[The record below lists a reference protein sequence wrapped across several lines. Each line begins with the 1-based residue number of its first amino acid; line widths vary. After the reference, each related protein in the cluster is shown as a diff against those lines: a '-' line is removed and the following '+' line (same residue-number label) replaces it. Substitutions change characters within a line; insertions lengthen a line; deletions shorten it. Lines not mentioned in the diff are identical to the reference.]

1 MSCSKKVKIHT
12 TNNGPYILEG
22 TAPIREQAIVKDSA
36 TQSWCYKKG
45 KRIKTSEKPIKLCRC
60 GHSKNMPFCDA
71 SHQEAHFDGTC
82 TAPHIPFA
90 QEAQAVE
97 GPNFTLLDN
106 EMYCAFG
113 RFCDA
118 FGRVWNLVRQGKEKT
133 DQLAI
138 QETLACPGGRLMIID
153 NQTGEIIEEPVHPEI
168 NVLRDAALNCMGPLY
183 AKGGIEVMDEQDKP
197 YEVRARQALC
207 RCGKSHNKPF
217 CDGTHATET
226 IPDKKEAPNKSRLPK
241 TQA

>member
-1 MSCSKKVKIHT
+1 MHPL
-12 TNNGPYILEG
+12 NGPYIGEG
-22 TAPIREQAIVKDSA
+22 EPPIQEMSIEKDAS
-36 TQSWCYKKG
+36 TQSWQYRKG
-45 KRIKTSEKPIKLCRC
+45 KSFKSKKTPVKLCRC
-60 GHSKNMPFCDA
+60 GHSGNMPYCDE
-71 SHQEAHFDGTC
+71 SHICQHFDGTC

-90 QEAQAVE
+90 RDAQAME

-118 FGRVWNLVRQGKEKT
+118 FGKVWNLVRQGKTET
-133 DQLAI
+133 DKLAI

-153 NQTGEIIEEPVHPEI
+153 NQTGEIIEEPIKPEI
-168 NVLRDAALNCMGPLY
+168 NILQDAALNCMGPIY
-183 AKGGIEVMDEQDKP
+183 AKGGIEVVDDHEKP

-217 CDGTHATET
+217 CDGSHAIET
-226 IPDKKEAPNKSRLPK
+226 KETPNKSGLPK
-241 TQA
+241 TST

>member
-1 MSCSKKVKIHT
+1 MIKRKTKIKAT
-12 TNNGPYILEG
+12 FNGPYVVEG
-22 TAPIREQAIVKDSA
+22 KIPIQETSITRDPLSQNW
-36 TQSWCYKKG
+36 TYRKG
-45 KRIKTSEKPIKLCRC
+45 KRLSPRDHSTKLCRC
-60 GHSKNMPFCDA
+60 GHSQNMPFCDE
-71 SHQEAHFDGTC
+71 SHVCEHFDGTC
-82 TAPHIPFA
+82 TAPHKPFA

-118 FGRVWNLVRQGKEKT
+118 FGRVWNLVRQGKKET

-138 QETLACPGGRLMIID
+138 KETLSCPGGRLMIID
-153 NQTGEIIEEPVHPEI
+153 NQTGEIIEENSRPEI
-168 NVLRDAALNCMGPLY
+168 NILHDAALNCMGPLY
-183 AKGGIEVMDEQDKP
+183 AKGGIEVIDDHENP

-217 CDGTHATET
+217 CDGSHAIEAGEKET
-226 IPDKKEAPNKSRLPK
+226 PNKSGLPK
-241 TQA
+241 IQT

>member
-1 MSCSKKVKIHT
+1 MAHKKTRIHAT
-12 TNNGPYILEG
+12 YNGPYIVEG
-22 TAPIREQAIVKDSA
+22 KASIQEKTIKKDPTSNAWTYAQGKQIRPKE
-36 TQSWCYKKG
+36 
-45 KRIKTSEKPIKLCRC
+45 KTTKLCRC
-60 GHSKNMPFCDA
+60 GHSNKMPFCDE
-71 SHQEAHFDGTC
+71 SHVCHHFDGTC
-82 TAPHIPFA
+82 TAPHQPFA
-90 QEAQAVE
+90 QGAQAVE

-133 DQLAI
+133 DALAI

-153 NQTGEIIEEPVHPEI
+153 NQTGEIIEEPAQPEI
-168 NVLRDAALNCMGPLY
+168 NILHDAALNCMGPLY
-183 AKGGIEVMDEQDKP
+183 AKGGIEVLDDHEKP

-217 CDGTHATET
+217 CDGTHAIEIKET
-226 IPDKKEAPNKSRLPK
+226 PNKSGLPK
-241 TQA
+241 TST